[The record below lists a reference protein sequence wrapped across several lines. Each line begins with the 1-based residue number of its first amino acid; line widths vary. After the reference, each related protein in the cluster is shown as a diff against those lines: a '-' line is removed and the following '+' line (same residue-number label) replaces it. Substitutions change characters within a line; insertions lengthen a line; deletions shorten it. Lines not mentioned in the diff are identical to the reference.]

1 MLRLRH
7 RVEEGSGAVGW
18 KSGEWWGSN
27 QKKGGRAG
35 RPVPRCWVS
44 WRCQADSD
52 ACAFSSAALGRP

>member
-27 QKKGGRAG
+27 QKKGDGPG
-35 RPVPRCWVS
+35 GPSHVV
-44 WRCQADSD
+44 
-52 ACAFSSAALGRP
+52 G